1 MSHHSHYLLIVDKPL
16 GLIFLQSNDGL
27 GLDKGYI
34 SFKAFLEVGIMS
46 ALVVEVLLI
55 LN

>member
-1 MSHHSHYLLIVDKPL
+1 MSHHSHYLPIVDKPL
-16 GLIFLQSNDGL
+16 GLIFLLSNDGL
-27 GLDKGYI
+27 GLDNGYI